1 MVIYF
6 YICICYIGPRASI
19 QTTITHRYTAKET
32 FEYILYSTYVLLI
45 TTPFKGKTNLTQFTM
60 KRKKLTQ
67 LFGLMVLMLLMP
79 GISFAQNLHVQGR
92 VLDELGE
99 GLIGAGVIIQGTT
112 QGTVTDIDGNYDLP
126 SVPQGAVLE
135 FSCVGYKT
143 MQVQVTSQILNVTL
157 EPDSRLIDESVV
169 VAYGQ
174 ANKVTITGAVT
185 AVSGESLMKSPVAN
199 VANALQ
205 GNLPGVSAVQASGM
219 PGADEPVIR
228 IRGVGSLNSAD
239 PLVLVDGVERPFSQL
254 DPNEIASISVLKDAS
269 ATAVFGV
276 RGANGVILV
285 TTKRGEVGKA
295 SVTASASAAMQTIAQ
310 FIDFADSYTYGQMY
324 NYTQITDMLPVNQ
337 WPGSVKIGDYSPYG
351 ENVRFKQDVMEHFR
365 LGDMPRTFP
374 NTDWID
380 YIMNDAA
387 WQEQANVNVSGGT
400 EKVRYFVSA
409 GYLNQNSL
417 FKTFSDNKN
426 ETFDFQRLNYRAN
439 LDIEVSKYSQL
450 SLTLGGRMQV
460 RNTMVGGEG
469 FLFRYLQGA
478 TPYAGIGV
486 DEEGRHIIADPNK
499 VGAYDRDALSNY
511 YNLGYENQSTN
522 ALNFDVQYKLDLSF
536 LTKGLDFKAKASY
549 NSEYTAQKYRQ
560 NGYGTGL
567 TYVATLDQDGNEVLR
582 KENVTW
588 PIPYS
593 EGKWGS
599 RNWYAE
605 ASFNYARRFGKHNIG
620 ALLLYNQSKTYY
632 PWDSSNSLYQS
643 IPKGYVG
650 LVGRVTYDYDTK
662 YLIDF
667 NIGYNGSENFAPG
680 KRYGTFP
687 SVSVGWIPSQEKWW
701 APVKDVVS
709 YLKFRGSYGLV
720 GNDNTNGARFL
731 YLPGT
736 WQFFQGH
743 MGWNPQTQGAN
754 FGTNGNWLQGV
765 RELTAGNPNVTWE
778 KATKIN
784 VGVDA
789 GFFNDKLHAYVDV
802 FWEDR
807 KDILVSNSSTLP
819 AVTSLPANYVNEGR
833 VKNHGFEVT
842 LNWEQKIGDFR
853 YSISPNFAYAK
864 NKVIEMLE
872 VKPMYDYLSRTGHP
886 VGQRFGYELFEFYQ
900 PGTEERY
907 YEKYGVFMPDQNID
921 IKYGDCVYVDLNNDG
936 KIDQNDQKPL
946 GYTDNPEIT
955 YSLNFNFQYK
965 GFDFTMLWIGADHV
979 SRQLNG
985 YFRDQ
990 FGSTNTSALTQW
1002 VADNSWTEDNPD
1014 AILPRISFTNRVHN
1028 NRDSQAW
1035 VVDSKYVRLKNVEIG
1050 YTITPKKGSFFNYV
1064 RVYASGNNLLTFADF
1079 KGNDPEAPGS
1089 GLDHGMRYPMTR
1101 LFNIGA
1107 QINF

>member
-1 MVIYF
+1 
-6 YICICYIGPRASI
+6 
-19 QTTITHRYTAKET
+19 
-32 FEYILYSTYVLLI
+32 
-45 TTPFKGKTNLTQFTM
+45 
-60 KRKKLTQ
+60 
-67 LFGLMVLMLLMP
+67 MLLMS
-79 GISFAQNLHVQGR
+79 GQAFAQNLR
-92 VLDELGE
+92 VTGKVVDENGE
-99 GLIGAGVIIQGTT
+99 GVIGAGVVLQGTAT
-112 QGTVTDIDGNYDLP
+112 GTITDVDGNYELP
-126 SVPQGAVLE
+126 SVPQGATLE
-135 FSCVGYKT
+135 ISCVGYKT
-143 MQVQVTSQILNVTL
+143 MLVQVTGSRLDVTMA
-157 EPDSRLIDESVV
+157 PDSRLIDESVV

-174 ANKVTITGAVT
+174 QNKVTITGSVAAVG
-185 AVSGESLMKSPVAN
+185 GEALLKSPVAN

-228 IRGVGSLNSAD
+228 IRGVGSLNSAE

-254 DPNEIASISVLKDAS
+254 DPNEIESISVLKDAS

-295 SVTASASAAMQTIAQ
+295 SVTASVSAAMQTISQ
-310 FIDFADSYTYGQMY
+310 FIDFADSYTYGQMW
-324 NYTQITDMLPVNQ
+324 NYTAITDALDPSA
-337 WPGSVKIGDYSPYG
+337 WPGTVNVPDYTPYEG
-351 ENVRFKQDVMEHFR
+351 NGIRFKQDVMEHFR
-365 LGDMPRTFP
+365 TGDMPTTFP

-380 YIMNDAA
+380 YIMKDAA

-409 GYLNQNSL
+409 GFLNQNSL
-417 FKTFSDNKN
+417 LKTFSSNKN
-426 ETFDFQRLNYRAN
+426 ETFDYQRLNYRAN
-439 LDIEVSKYSQL
+439 LDINISKNSQL
-450 SLTLGGRMQV
+450 SLTLGGRMQD
-460 RNTMVGGEG
+460 RNTMGGGEG

-478 TPYAGIGV
+478 TPYAGIGI
-486 DEEGRHIIADPNK
+486 DEQGRHIISDANI
-499 VGAYDRDALSNY
+499 VGPFDRDALSNY
-511 YNLGYENQSTN
+511 YDLGYENQSTN
-522 ALNFDVQYKLDLSF
+522 ALNFDIQYKLDMGF
-536 LTKGLDFKAKASY
+536 LTKGLDFKVKAAY

-560 NGYGTGL
+560 NGYGTGVH
-567 TYVATLDQDGNEVLR
+567 YVATIVHGHEALR

-632 PWDSSNSLYQS
+632 PWDSDDSLYQS

-662 YLIDF
+662 YLLDF

-687 SVSVGWIPSQEKWW
+687 SVSLGWIPSQEKWW
-701 APVKDVVS
+701 TPIKPVIS
-709 YLKFRGSYGLV
+709 YLKFRASYGLV

-731 YLPGT
+731 YLPGAWSFYT
-736 WQFFQGH
+736 GS
-743 MGWNPQTQGAN
+743 MTWNPQERGAN
-754 FGTNGNWLQGV
+754 FGVNGNWLPAV
-765 RELTAGNPNVTWE
+765 KELTAGNPNVTWE

-784 VGVDA
+784 VGMDA
-789 GFFNDKLHAYVDV
+789 GFFNDKLHAYVDF

-807 KDILVSNSSTLP
+807 KDILVSNASTLP
-819 AVTSLPANYVNEGR
+819 AVTSLPSSYVNEGR

-853 YSISPNFAYAK
+853 YSISPNFAFAR
-864 NKVIEMLE
+864 NKIIEMLE
-872 VKPMYDYLSRTGHP
+872 VPPMYEYLSRTGLP
-886 VGQRFGYELFEFYQ
+886 VGQRFGYDLFEFYE
-900 PGTEERY
+900 PGKTEERY
-907 YEKYGVFMPDQNID
+907 FAKYGVEMPDQVNA
-921 IKYGDCVYVDLNNDG
+921 IKPGDCVYVDLNGDNV
-936 KIDQNDQKPL
+936 IDANDQKPL

-955 YSLNFNFQYK
+955 YSVNFNFQWK
-965 GFDFTMLWIGADHV
+965 GLDFTMLWIGADRV

-990 FGSTNTSALTQW
+990 FGSTNTSALTQY
-1002 VADNSWTEDNPD
+1002 VADNSWTEDNTD

-1035 VVDSKYVRLKNVEIG
+1035 IINSRYVRLKNVELG
-1050 YTITPKKGSFFNYV
+1050 YTFTPKKGGFFNYI

-1089 GLDHGMRYPMTR
+1089 GLDYGVRYPMTR

-1107 QINF
+1107 QFNF

>member
-1 MVIYF
+1 MFGLV
-6 YICICYIGPRASI
+6 A
-19 QTTITHRYTAKET
+19 
-32 FEYILYSTYVLLI
+32 VLL
-45 TTPFKGKTNLTQFTM
+45 L
-60 KRKKLTQ
+60 
-67 LFGLMVLMLLMP
+67 
-79 GISFAQNLHVQGR
+79 ISGQIFAQNLNVHGK
-92 VLDELGE
+92 VLDENGE
-99 GLIGAGVIIQGTT
+99 GLIGAGVVIQGTT
-112 QGTVTDIDGNYDLP
+112 QGTITDIDGSYQL
-126 SVPQGAVLE
+126 SVPQGATLE
-135 FSCVGYKT
+135 FSCVGYKA
-143 MQVQVTSQILNVTL
+143 QLVQVTGPNLTVTL
-157 EPDSRLIDESVV
+157 APDSKLIDESVV
-169 VAYGQ
+169 VAYGSQ
-174 ANKVTITGAVT
+174 NKVTITGAVT
-185 AVSGESLMKSPVAN
+185 AVGGDALMKSPVPN

-205 GNLPGVSAVQASGM
+205 GNLPGVTAVQPSGM

-228 IRGVGSLNSAD
+228 IRGVGSLNSAE

-254 DPNEIASISVLKDAS
+254 DPNEIESISVLKDAS

-295 SVTASASAAMQTIAQ
+295 SVSASFSTAAQTISQ
-310 FIDFADSYTYGQMY
+310 FIDFADSYTYGQMW
-324 NYTQITDMLPVNQ
+324 NYTAITDALDPSA
-337 WPGSVKIGDYSPYG
+337 WPGSVNIADYTPYEG
-351 ENVRFKQDVMEHFR
+351 NGIRFNQEVMEHFR
-365 LGDMPRTFP
+365 TGDMPTTFP

-380 YIMNDAA
+380 YIMNDVAL
-387 WQEQANVNVSGGT
+387 QEQANVNVSGGT
-400 EKVRYFVSA
+400 DKVRYFVSA
-409 GYLNQNSL
+409 GFLNQNSL
-417 FKTFSDNKN
+417 LKTFSENKN

-439 LDIEVSKYSQL
+439 LDIDITKRSTL
-450 SLTLGGRMQV
+450 SLTLGGRMQD
-460 RNTMVGGEG
+460 RNTMGGGEG

-478 TPYAGIGV
+478 TPYAGIGI
-486 DEEGRHIIADPNK
+486 DASGRHIISDSNI
-499 VGAYDRDALSNY
+499 VGPFDRDALSNY
-511 YNLGYENQSTN
+511 YDLGYENQSTN
-522 ALNFDVQYKLDLSF
+522 ALNFDIQYKLDMGF
-536 LTKGLDFKAKASY
+536 LTKGLDFKVKASY

-560 NGYGTGL
+560 NSYGTGVH
-567 TYVATLDQDGNEVLR
+567 YVATIVDGQEVLR

-605 ASFNYARRFGKHNIG
+605 ASFNYARRFGKHNVG

-632 PWDSSNSLYQS
+632 PWDSDGSIYQS

-662 YLIDF
+662 YLLDL

-687 SVSVGWIPSQEKWW
+687 SVSVGWIPSQEEWW
-701 APVKDVVS
+701 APVKNVIS

-736 WQFFQGH
+736 WQFYNGS
-743 MGWNPQTQGAN
+743 MTWNPQERGAN
-754 FGTNGNWLQGV
+754 FGVNGNWLPAV
-765 RELTAGNPNVTWE
+765 KELTAGNPNVTWE

-784 VGVDA
+784 IGMDA
-789 GFFNDKLHAYVDV
+789 GFFQDKLHAYVDF

-807 KDILVSNSSTLP
+807 KDILVSNASTLP

-853 YSISPNFAYAK
+853 YSISPNFAFAR
-864 NKVIEMLE
+864 NQIIEMLE
-872 VKPMYDYLSRTGHP
+872 VPPMYDYLSRTGLP
-886 VGQRFGYELFEFYQ
+886 VGQRFGYDLFEFYE
-900 PGTEERY
+900 PGATEERY
-907 YEKYGVFMPDQNID
+907 FAKYGVEMPDQVTA
-921 IKYGDCVYVDLNNDG
+921 IKPGDCVYVDLNGD
-936 KIDQNDQKPL
+936 KVIDANDQKPL

-955 YSLNFNFQYK
+955 FSVNFNFQWK
-965 GFDFTMLWIGADHV
+965 GLDFTMLWIGADHV

-990 FGSTNTSALTQW
+990 FGSTNTSALTQY
-1002 VADNSWTEDNPD
+1002 VADNSWTEDNTD
-1014 AILPRISFTNRVHN
+1014 ALLPRISFTNRVHN

-1035 VVDSKYVRLKNVEIG
+1035 IINSRYVRLKNVEVG
-1050 YTITPKKGSFFNYV
+1050 YAFVPKQKDAFFNYI

-1089 GLDHGMRYPMTR
+1089 GLDYGVRYPMTR
-1101 LFNIGA
+1101 LFNIGV
-1107 QINF
+1107 QVNF

>member
-1 MVIYF
+1 M
-6 YICICYIGPRASI
+6 
-19 QTTITHRYTAKET
+19 
-32 FEYILYSTYVLLI
+32 
-45 TTPFKGKTNLTQFTM
+45 
-60 KRKKLTQ
+60 
-67 LFGLMVLMLLMP
+67 
-79 GISFAQNLHVQGR
+79 
-92 VLDELGE
+92 
-99 GLIGAGVIIQGTT
+99 
-112 QGTVTDIDGNYDLP
+112 
-126 SVPQGAVLE
+126 
-135 FSCVGYKT
+135 
-143 MQVQVTSQILNVTL
+143 
-157 EPDSRLIDESVV
+157 
-169 VAYGQ
+169 
-174 ANKVTITGAVT
+174 
-185 AVSGESLMKSPVAN
+185 
-199 VANALQ
+199 
-205 GNLPGVSAVQASGM
+205 
-219 PGADEPVIR
+219 
-228 IRGVGSLNSAD
+228 
-239 PLVLVDGVERPFSQL
+239 
-254 DPNEIASISVLKDAS
+254 
-269 ATAVFGV
+269 

-295 SVTASASAAMQTIAQ
+295 SVTASVSAAMQTIAQ
-310 FIDFADSYTYGQMY
+310 FIDFTDSYTYGQMY
-324 NYTQITDMLPVNQ
+324 NYTQITDAKSMLE
-337 WPGSVKIGDYSPYG
+337 WPGTVKIDDYTPYAG
-351 ENVRFKQDVMEHFR
+351 IVKFSQDVMEHFR
-365 LGDMPRTFP
+365 LGDMPTTFP

-380 YIMNDAA
+380 YIMNDQA

-409 GYLNQNSL
+409 GFLNQNSL
-417 FKTFSDNKN
+417 FKTFSNNKN
-426 ETFDFQRLNYRAN
+426 ETFDYQRLNYRAN
-439 LDIEVSKYSQL
+439 LDIDVSKYSQI
-450 SLTLGGRMQV
+450 SITLGGRMQD
-460 RNTMVGGEG
+460 RNTMGGGEG

-486 DEEGRHIIADPNK
+486 DEQGRHIISDPNI

-511 YNLGYENQSTN
+511 YGLGYENQSTN
-522 ALNFDVQYKLDLSF
+522 ALNFDIQYKLDMSF

-567 TYVATLDQDGNEVLR
+567 TYVATIVDGKEVLR

-593 EGKWGS
+593 EGRWGN

-605 ASFNYARRFGKHNIG
+605 ASLNYARRFGKHNVG
-620 ALLLYNQSKTYY
+620 GLLLYNQSKTYY

-662 YLIDF
+662 YLLDF

-789 GFFNDKLHAYVDV
+789 GFFKDQLHAYVDF

-807 KDILVSNSSTLP
+807 KDILVSNASTLP

-842 LNWEQKIGDFR
+842 LNWEQRFGDFR
-853 YSISPNFAYAK
+853 YSISPNFAFAR

-886 VGQRFGYELFEFYQ
+886 VGQRFGYDLFEFYQ

-907 YEKYGVFMPDQNID
+907 YEKYGTEMPDQKVEL
-921 IKYGDCVYVDLNNDG
+921 KYGDCVYVDLNDDG
-936 KIDQNDQKPL
+936 YIDQNDQKPL

-955 YSLNFNFQYK
+955 YSVNFNFQWK
-965 GFDFTMLWIGADHV
+965 GLDFSMLWIGADHV
-979 SRQLNG
+979 SRQLDG
-985 YFRDQ
+985 YFRSQ

-1035 VVDSKYVRLKNVEIG
+1035 VVDSKYVRLKNVELG
-1050 YTITPKKGSFFNYV
+1050 YTFTPKKGSFFNYV
-1064 RVYASGNNLLTFADF
+1064 RIYASGNNLLTFADF

-1089 GLDHGMRYPMTR
+1089 GLDYGMRYPMTR